1 MARTSTRNHV
11 LLVGFDPHAIPGVD
25 ADLVDAAIAMGEVR
39 LRERGFVTDY
49 CLVYPDDGPETRIA
63 EALRKRPYDCVVV
76 GGGIRKPEPFLE
88 LFERVINLI
97 RAHAP
102 DALIAFNTT
111 GENSVD
117 AVLRWLP
124 APSAAS

>member
-1 MARTSTRNHV
+1 M
-11 LLVGFDPHAIPGVD
+11 
-25 ADLVDAAIAMGEVR
+25 
-39 LRERGFVTDY
+39 
-49 CLVYPDDGPETRIA
+49 
-63 EALRKRPYDCVVV
+63 VV

-97 RAHAP
+97 RVHAP
-102 DALIAFNTT
+102 GAVVAFNTT

-124 APSAAS
+124 DPQPGER